1 MGLADQV
8 IVQICNNVEDL
19 DRLKYGEISL
29 TVQDGK
35 LVRMDLRKSIKIQTD
50 SKNERSRGA

>member
-8 IVQICNNVEDL
+8 ITQIRNSLEDL
-19 DRLKYGEISL
+19 NKLKYGEITL

-35 LVRMDLRKSIKIQTD
+35 LVKMDIRKSIKIQTD
-50 SKNERSRGA
+50 SNNERSRGA